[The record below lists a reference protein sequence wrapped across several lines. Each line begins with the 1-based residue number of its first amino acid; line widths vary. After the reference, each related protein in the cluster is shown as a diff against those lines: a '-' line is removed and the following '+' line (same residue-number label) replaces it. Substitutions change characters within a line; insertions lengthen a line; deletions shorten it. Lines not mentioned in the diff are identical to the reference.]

1 MKLRITALVVCSALS
16 LAACGG
22 ASDKVE
28 QGSSN
33 GGAKPSTSKATKTND
48 AKAAGSLLEVGFG
61 QRGIYVRAVAIV
73 QNTSDKVGQ
82 TVTVQFNVK
91 DAVGEILKSESQ
103 VETFSRVGQ
112 KMPVGVQVDLPEGK
126 KAAKVEATL
135 LVEDKGTFSSEPFP
149 EIMTGPVTLT
159 KSPYGVNEFDAKVEV
174 LNPKAEPLKSPR
186 VEIVCYDAANKIIG
200 GNFTYPELIPP
211 SGKAVVETSP
221 ITADQ
226 PASCVAYATP
236 GPL

>member
-1 MKLRITALVVCSALS
+1 MNRRIATLVACSVLS
-16 LAACGG
+16 LAACGEP
-22 ASDKVE
+22 DKVE

-33 GGAKPSTSKATKTND
+33 GGDSTSPRATETSD
-48 AKAAGSLLEVGFG
+48 AKAGGSLLEVGFG

-73 QNTSDKVGQ
+73 QNTSDRVGQ

-91 DAVGEILKSESQ
+91 DAAGELIKSESQ

-112 KMPVGVQVDLPEGK
+112 KMPVGVQVDLPAGK

-135 LVEDKGTFSSEPFP
+135 LVEDEGTFSSEPFP
-149 EIMTGPVTLT
+149 EIKTGPVTLI

-174 LNPKAEPLKSPR
+174 NNPTAEPLKSPR
-186 VEIVCYDAANKIIG
+186 VEIVCYDTAKKIIG

-211 SGKAVVETSP
+211 SGKAVVEVSP
-221 ITADQ
+221 ITTGK